1 MKKSLYLISCFT
13 LLVYSILEFGI
24 VEVLLFILKLVFS
37 VILFLTIILYLLY
50 LLAKM
55 IGEFFEERD
64 NRKYDEEG
72 NLIIT
77 DKMQ

>member
-24 VEVLLFILKLVFS
+24 VKVMFFILKLVFS

-50 LLAKM
+50 LLVKM